1 MIDTMLHGHES
12 VPGCLPPASLPRA
25 WKTWAISC
33 RTCGAW
39 ERGVCHV
46 LGEGSGWGTG
56 PGPGFGIGHVLYVGQ
71 AHRMP
76 LAHKAKPRKPLKSFK
91 PRRPLGDLLGDLH
104 EKTKLPFMDTLGYIC
119 IWAYLDWEWESAPPH
134 TRVIVLYKPM
144 ARPPRP
150 RSSLPLSYKN
160 NVFSLIYFHTQMWE
174 FSCNCPCVW
183 TRANLYKIARITSG
197 CVQSAADFVA
207 CFLGHLVNAISFGHT
222 HRAHRRCSFVCMC
235 EYVVYVCIFVL

>member
-91 PRRPLGDLLGDLH
+91 PRRPLGDLLRDLH

-119 IWAYLDWEWESAPPH
+119 IWAYLDWEWERAPPH

-174 FSCNCPCVW
+174 FSCNCPCVD
-183 TRANLYKIARITSG
+183 TSK
-197 CVQSAADFVA
+197 F
-207 CFLGHLVNAISFGHT
+207 I
-222 HRAHRRCSFVCMC
+222 
-235 EYVVYVCIFVL
+235 